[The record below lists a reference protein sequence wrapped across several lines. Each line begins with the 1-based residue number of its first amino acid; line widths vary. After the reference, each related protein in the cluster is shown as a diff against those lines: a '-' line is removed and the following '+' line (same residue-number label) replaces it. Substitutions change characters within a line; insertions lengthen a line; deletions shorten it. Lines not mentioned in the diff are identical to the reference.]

1 MERRYEVR
9 RRELLA
15 GCEVKPELF
24 DGIRDRLREFV
35 GPFAERLWR
44 TEQKDHTRQ
53 YIEGLLSDL
62 ESKNAESIAY
72 LHGLNR
78 KTIQHF
84 LGESAWDHEPLI
96 EELVRQVAAG
106 IGEADGVLVIDPSA
120 HKKKGNDSVGVKPQ
134 RNGRLGKIDNCQVGI
149 YLAYASRKEHALVDE
164 RLFLPEDWADDE
176 HRRDKCRVPKDV
188 RFRTRHELAL
198 EMLRAHRKRLPHA
211 WVTGDDEMGRAAR
224 FRASLRTM
232 RETYL
237 LAVPSNTRAR
247 DLEGRAP
254 TPGALVRRTWSRARL
269 RARGS
274 GVGRPPKCPLEQVRK
289 WVARRPAKAWTEIEV
304 RLGEKVP
311 IVVECLKRRVHALTG
326 ERRNGPEELLFVT
339 RERVGDKIKH
349 DYFLSNAKPET
360 AKTELARVARAEHR
374 VEECFQRA
382 KGEAG
387 LSDYEVRTWRGWHHH
402 HVLTFLAMWFLTR
415 HASWGEKGGAG
426 NHRPADQSGD
436 CLAVA

>member
-1 MERRYEVR
+1 MERRYEAR
-9 RRELLA
+9 KRELLA
-15 GCEVKPELF
+15 GCEVKPDLF
-24 DGIRDRLREFV
+24 DGIRDRLKEFV
-35 GPFAERLWR
+35 EPFAERLWR
-44 TEQKDHTRQ
+44 TEQKDHTRE

-72 LHGLNR
+72 LHGLGR

-96 EELVRQVAAG
+96 DELVRQVAAE

-120 HKKKGNDSVGVKPQ
+120 HKKKGNGSVGVKPQ
-134 RNGRLGKIDNCQVGI
+134 WNGRLGKIDNCQVGI

-176 HRRDKCRVPKDV
+176 ERRGKCGVPEDV

-198 EMLRAHRKRLPHA
+198 QMLRAHRKRLPHA

-237 LAVPSNTRAR
+237 LAVPSNTKVR

-254 TPGALVRRTWSRARL
+254 AW
-269 RARGS
+269 S
-274 GVGRPPKCPLEQVRK
+274 GVGRPPKCPHEQARK
-289 WVARRPAKAWTEIEV
+289 WVARQPAKAWTEIEV
-304 RLGEKVP
+304 RLGEKGP
-311 IVVECLKRRVHALTG
+311 IVVECLKRRVHALAG
-326 ERRNGPEELLFVT
+326 DRRNGPEELLFVT
-339 RERVGDKIKH
+339 RERVGDKMKL

-360 AKTELARVARAEHR
+360 PLTELARVAKAEHR

-402 HVLTFLAMWFLTR
+402 HVLAFLAMWFLTR
-415 HASWGEKGGAG
+415 HASWGKKGDTG
-426 NHRPADQSGD
+426 NHRPAGQSGD
-436 CLAVA
+436 RLAVA